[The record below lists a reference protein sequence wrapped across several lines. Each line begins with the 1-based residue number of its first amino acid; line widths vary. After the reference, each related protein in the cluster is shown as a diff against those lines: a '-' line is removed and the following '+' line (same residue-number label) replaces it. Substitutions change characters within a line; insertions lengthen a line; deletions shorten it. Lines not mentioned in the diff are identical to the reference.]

1 MKQQYYSI
9 GEVFRLGLLKN
20 HEGQP
25 YKHKATISK
34 LIGGLKF
41 REKQTAWGLSKEIS
55 LAEIERY
62 NKARAVEK

>member
-1 MKQQYYSI
+1 MKQKYYSI

-34 LIGGLKF
+34 VVSSLKF
-41 REKQTAWGLSKEIS
+41 RQRKTAWGPSKEVS
-55 LAEIERY
+55 MAEIERY
-62 NKARAVEK
+62 NQSRAVEN